1 MSNAITEID
10 NSELVFIFGY
20 NPADSHPIV
29 ANHVLN
35 AKRNGAKIIVCDPRR
50 IETAR
55 IADMHLALKNG
66 SNIALLNAIGH
77 VIIAEDLYD
86 KSFVA
91 RRSEGF
97 EEYRKIVEGYP
108 PESVEEI
115 TGISA
120 QDIRACARL
129 YASAAT
135 ATILWGMGV
144 TQFYQGV
151 ETVRALTSLAILTG
165 NLGKA
170 SVGVNPVR
178 GQNNVQGACDMG
190 ALPDTYPGYQF
201 VKVAKNREK
210 FAKAWGVESLPAHTG
225 YRISELP
232 HRAAH
237 GEVRAAYIMGED
249 PLQTDAELSA
259 VRKAF
264 ETLEL
269 VIVQDIF
276 MTKTAAAADVILP
289 STSWGEHEGVYTA
302 ADRGF
307 QRFFKAVEPQ
317 WDLKTDWQIVSEI
330 ATRMGYPMHYRNTQ
344 EIWDELRHLCP
355 DFFGATYEKMGELGY
370 VQWPCRD
377 ESPAD
382 TGTSWL
388 FEDRFSTPDGL
399 AQFFTCDWVAPIDK
413 LTEEFPMVLST
424 VREVGHYSC
433 RSMTG
438 NCSALSTL
446 ADEPGYAQINTADAA
461 RLGIVDEALVWVNS
475 RKGRIIT
482 RAKVSERPNKG
493 AIYMTYQWWIGA
505 CNELVTENLSP
516 ITKTPEYKY
525 CAVRVEAITDQAAA
539 ERYVVEEYAKL
550 KARLR
555 ECSESQA

>member
-91 RRSEGF
+91 QRSEGF

-115 TGISA
+115 TGVSA

-129 YASAAT
+129 YARATT

-201 VKVAKNREK
+201 VNVAENREK

-232 HRAAH
+232 HRAAN

-264 ETLEL
+264 ATLEL

-317 WDLKTDWQIVSEI
+317 WDLKTDWQIISEI

-377 ESPAD
+377 ESPED
-382 TGTSWL
+382 KGTSWL
-388 FEDRFSTPDGL
+388 FADRFSTANGL
-399 AQFFTCDWVAPIDK
+399 AKFFTCDWVAPIDK

-461 RLGIVDEALVWVNS
+461 RLGIADESLVWVNS

-516 ITKTPEYKY
+516 VTKTPEYKY
-525 CAVRVEAITDQAAA
+525 CAVRVEAIADQAAA
-539 ERYVVEEYAKL
+539 ERYVIEEYAKL
-550 KARLR
+550 KAQLR
-555 ECSESQA
+555 ECSESHA

>member
-1 MSNAITEID
+1 
-10 NSELVFIFGY
+10 
-20 NPADSHPIV
+20 
-29 ANHVLN
+29 
-35 AKRNGAKIIVCDPRR
+35 
-50 IETAR
+50 
-55 IADMHLALKNG
+55 
-66 SNIALLNAIGH
+66 
-77 VIIAEDLYD
+77 
-86 KSFVA
+86 
-91 RRSEGF
+91 
-97 EEYRKIVEGYP
+97 
-108 PESVEEI
+108 
-115 TGISA
+115 
-120 QDIRACARL
+120 
-129 YASAAT
+129 
-135 ATILWGMGV
+135 
-144 TQFYQGV
+144 
-151 ETVRALTSLAILTG
+151 
-165 NLGKA
+165 
-170 SVGVNPVR
+170 
-178 GQNNVQGACDMG
+178 MG

-201 VKVAKNREK
+201 VKVAENREK

-232 HRAAH
+232 HRAAQ

-307 QRFFKAVEPQ
+307 QRFYKAVEPQ
-317 WDLKTDWQIVSEI
+317 WDLKTDWQIISEI

-382 TGTSWL
+382 KGTSWL
-388 FEDRFSTPDGL
+388 FKDRFSTPDGL
-399 AQFFTCDWVAPIDK
+399 AHFFTCDWVAPIDK

-438 NCSALSTL
+438 NCSALSAL

-482 RAKVSERPNKG
+482 RANVSERPNKG

-539 ERYVVEEYAKL
+539 ERYVAEEYAKL

-555 ECSESQA
+555 ECSEGHA